1 MARLHAGA
9 ARVKL
14 EPPLGIAMAGYGRR
28 VGRASGV
35 HDDLAA
41 QAVVISDGTG
51 KIAIVSVDLLAIG
64 IRIADQIREAV
75 AAKSDIAADAIMIC
89 ATHTHSAPLFNIF
102 ATPSAET
109 KAGDDRDL
117 DWERAL
123 PDKIVRV
130 VLEANRRLEPAS
142 IRVAS
147 ARFTLGTN
155 RRLRRA
161 DGSIQNAPNYAGV
174 ADSEALALGVYS
186 DDAAPIAILFNYP
199 CHGVVLCEDNLLYSR
214 DWPGFAADEIES
226 TAEGEGAIA
235 MFLQGATGNIDPRSR
250 GSFEVAREH
259 GTIVGRAVLSAL
271 ALAQSIEDA
280 RVAFRRA
287 PITLKLRQLDD
298 LIADARRCA
307 AQTQA
312 SLNNHRG
319 GEGIQ
324 LKRLRDQHELSLTQ
338 LAAIEMLEEQ
348 NRRDRRVDV
357 ARREIA
363 TALTLITIGGVA
375 IAGIPG
381 ELFVELGLALKANP
395 LFDRTFVAGYCN
407 DLAGYIP
414 TREAYAQGGYEVDT
428 SRVAAGSGEAIVAKV
443 LDSLAALRSESR
455 Q

>member
-1 MARLHAGA
+1 MGRLQAGA

-28 VGRASGV
+28 IGRASGV

-41 QAVVISDGTG
+41 QAVVISDGAT
-51 KIAIVSVDLLAIG
+51 KIAIVSVDVLAIG
-64 IRIADQIREAV
+64 IRIADQIREAI
-75 AAKSDIAADAIMIC
+75 AAKTDIAADAIMIC

-102 ATPSAET
+102 ATPAADA

-117 DWERAL
+117 EWERAL
-123 PDKIVRV
+123 PDKIARAV
-130 VLEANRRLEPAS
+130 VEANERLELAS
-142 IRVAS
+142 IRAAG

-174 ADSEALALGVYS
+174 ADPEALALGVYAN
-186 DDAAPIAILFNYP
+186 DGAPIVIIFNYP
-199 CHGVVLCEDNLLYSR
+199 CHAVVLCEDNLLYSR

-226 TAEGEGAIA
+226 TAEGEGAITI
-235 MFLQGATGNIDPRSR
+235 FLQGATGNIDPRGR
-250 GSFEVAREH
+250 GSFEVAGEH
-259 GTIVGRAVLSAL
+259 GTAAGRAVLA
-271 ALAQSIEDA
+271 AVGGAQAIEDA
-280 RVAFRRA
+280 PVAFRRV
-287 PITLKLRQLDD
+287 PITLKLRPLDD

-307 AQTQA
+307 AQTEA

-338 LAAIEMLEEQ
+338 LATIEGLEEQ
-348 NRRDRRVDV
+348 NRRDRRVDL
-357 ARREIA
+357 ARREIS
-363 TALTLITIGGVA
+363 TTLTLITIGGLA

-407 DLAGYIP
+407 DLIGYIP

-428 SRVAAGSGEAIVAKV
+428 ARVAEGSGDAIVATV
-443 LDSLAALRSESR
+443 LESLMAMRSER
-455 Q
+455 H